1 MNTWAEWTKRFAA
14 SGAGIG
20 KKGNDKYAALQQRQ
34 NVIGFWPD
42 GAGNSVK
49 KGCDSLINR
58 RMKRHGSSKSWQCLS
73 FLQKKLP

>member
-34 NVIGFWPD
+34 NIIGFWPD

-49 KGCDSLINR
+49 KRWDSLIKR
-58 RMKRHGSSKSWQCLS
+58 RMKRHGSSKSWQCRS